1 MHPEVYEHGHLLVP
15 AGFLETARRDAHD
28 SGRLGHPPGQL
39 GDPQHHGAELPQVD
53 QPRPAAV
60 RSRDGG
66 TRCPER
72 PEPEHLGACPAAR
85 GHHLQPPRDVLRK
98 ERAMRTHQHSML
110 RSFEAAVAL
119 LVAGACDT
127 SVTNPGLT
135 PDDALD
141 KPEAWPAIVVGARR
155 ALSDAIGSSSVTGGQ
170 LLYWGATV
178 SFEINPAGSTGSYG
192 IPPDVQVGIL
202 NDATSSADWASSN
215 QARFVPEDA
224 VKRFKRVMPDTL
236 FSKSTLVG
244 QVYLYAGFA
253 NRLLGENFCE
263 SVIPVENPD
272 GSLAPGSLGS
282 HTLYFLRGDTAF
294 TNAIA
299 IFTAS
304 GKTDTQTT
312 NLIRAARAGRASV
325 RADLATYGL
334 APWTDAL
341 ADAALVPDTATFQVP
356 YSSASPDQ
364 YNYLYWARAD
374 QSFRAHTEWGTF
386 YEGYYRTTRDPRVRW
401 DTTTGTMK
409 LFGDAAVAK
418 FGGLRRWLVNSG
430 PGSSPDGLYRVSRT
444 DALHT
449 TPIETMTTPV
459 ARALCFAVGKN
470 ERDTNPNVP

>member
-1 MHPEVYEHGHLLVP
+1 
-15 AGFLETARRDAHD
+15 
-28 SGRLGHPPGQL
+28 
-39 GDPQHHGAELPQVD
+39 
-53 QPRPAAV
+53 
-60 RSRDGG
+60 
-66 TRCPER
+66 
-72 PEPEHLGACPAAR
+72 
-85 GHHLQPPRDVLRK
+85 
-98 ERAMRTHQHSML
+98 MRTHQHSML

-253 NRLLGENFCE
+253 NRLLGESFCE

-386 YEGYYRTTRDPRVRW
+386 YEGYYRTTRDPRVKW

-409 LFGDAAVAK
+409 PFGDAAVAK
-418 FGGLRRWLVNSG
+418 FGGLVPFWPEAKYTTTSAPVRLSSGWEMRLIEAEAALVVGDVATAVNRMNLRRSKLALPLYSTAIAVDSAWTLLKTERALELWLESRRLGDLRRWIVNSV
-430 PGSSPDGLYRVSRT
+430 PGSSPDGLYRASRT
-444 DALHT
+444 DTLHT

>member
-1 MHPEVYEHGHLLVP
+1 
-15 AGFLETARRDAHD
+15 
-28 SGRLGHPPGQL
+28 
-39 GDPQHHGAELPQVD
+39 
-53 QPRPAAV
+53 
-60 RSRDGG
+60 
-66 TRCPER
+66 
-72 PEPEHLGACPAAR
+72 
-85 GHHLQPPRDVLRK
+85 
-98 ERAMRTHQHSML
+98 MRTHQQSML

-386 YEGYYRTTRDPRVRW
+386 YEGYYRTTRDPRVKW

-409 LFGDAAVAK
+409 PFGDAAVAK
-418 FGGLRRWLVNSG
+418 FGGLVPFWPEAKYTTTSAPVRLSSGWEMRLIEAEAALVVGDAATAVNRMNLRRSKLALPLYSTAIAVDSAWTLLKTERALELWLESRRLGDLRRWIVNSV
-430 PGSSPDGLYRVSRT
+430 PGSSPDGLYRASRT
-444 DALHT
+444 DTLHT

>member
-1 MHPEVYEHGHLLVP
+1 
-15 AGFLETARRDAHD
+15 
-28 SGRLGHPPGQL
+28 
-39 GDPQHHGAELPQVD
+39 
-53 QPRPAAV
+53 
-60 RSRDGG
+60 
-66 TRCPER
+66 
-72 PEPEHLGACPAAR
+72 
-85 GHHLQPPRDVLRK
+85 
-98 ERAMRTHQHSML
+98 MRTHQHSML

-386 YEGYYRTTRDPRVRW
+386 YEGYYRTTRDPRVKW

-409 LFGDAAVAK
+409 PFGDAAVAK
-418 FGGLRRWLVNSG
+418 FGGLVPFWPEAKYTTTSAPVRLSSGWEMRLIEAEAALVVGDVATAVNRMNLRRSKLALPLYSTAIAVDSAWTLLKTERALELWLESRRLGDLRRWIVNSV

-444 DALHT
+444 DTLHT